1 VCEACLARK
10 HRRAPFPQQATRHA
24 TKSLELVH
32 GDLCGL
38 ISPIT
43 PSGNSIYASP
53 CT

>member
-10 HRRAPFPQQATRHA
+10 HRRAPFPQQATRRA